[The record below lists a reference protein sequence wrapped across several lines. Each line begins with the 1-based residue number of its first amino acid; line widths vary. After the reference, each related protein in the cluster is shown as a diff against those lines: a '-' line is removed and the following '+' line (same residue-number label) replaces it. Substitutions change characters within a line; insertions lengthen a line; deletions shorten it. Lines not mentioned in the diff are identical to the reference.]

1 MTENPM
7 ILNKIEFT
15 CKQIPHDG
23 TYNTLVKSKCTINYM
38 YTGGIWNGSRIYDW
52 WDKLM
57 VDWCDRRCPPVL
69 FGSVGYTLANK
80 L

>member
-1 MTENPM
+1 
-7 ILNKIEFT
+7 
-15 CKQIPHDG
+15 
-23 TYNTLVKSKCTINYM
+23 M

-57 VDWCDRRCPPVL
+57 VDWYDRRCPPVL